1 MRTWAAFKLDVS
13 PSQHVELISITRFT
27 LIFYGIFFGFL
38 RGLYGWISVNQD
50 KTIDYS
56 NVVNEGEKQS

>member
-1 MRTWAAFKLDVS
+1 
-13 PSQHVELISITRFT
+13 LISITRFT